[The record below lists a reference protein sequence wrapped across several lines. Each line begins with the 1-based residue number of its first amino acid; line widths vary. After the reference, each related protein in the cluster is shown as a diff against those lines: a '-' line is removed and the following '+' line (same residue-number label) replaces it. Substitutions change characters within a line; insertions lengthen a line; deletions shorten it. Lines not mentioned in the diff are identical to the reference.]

1 MNKIRNAS
9 DEEIAKLNDLRKIL
23 VKKNLEGI
31 YSDEIFKEQSALIAN
46 RMLKAQIAKEDSL
59 FDKYNIDKVTS
70 FIKTLLADLGE
81 TYKRSTLSQ
90 IKVLLGSMY
99 PSGLAWRYDGT
110 LNHQIS
116 PIYQAIVG
124 FDKGTVLSSAE
135 ERS

>member
-1 MNKIRNAS
+1 
-9 DEEIAKLNDLRKIL
+9 
-23 VKKNLEGI
+23 
-31 YSDEIFKEQSALIAN
+31 
-46 RMLKAQIAKEDSL
+46 MLKAQIAKEDSL

-90 IKVLLGSMY
+90 IKGLLGSMY
-99 PSGLAWRYDGT
+99 PAGLAWRYDGT

-116 PIYQAIVG
+116 PIYQAILG